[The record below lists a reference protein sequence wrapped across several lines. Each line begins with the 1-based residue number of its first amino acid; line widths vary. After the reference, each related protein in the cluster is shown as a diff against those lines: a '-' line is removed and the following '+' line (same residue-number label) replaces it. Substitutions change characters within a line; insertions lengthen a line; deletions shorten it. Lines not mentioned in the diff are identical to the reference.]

1 MKYDIQKNPAPISSE
16 QISKHKNFD
25 ALFAQFEANPQP
37 DTEVPDNSIAV
48 EKVSKLPRWVGWSAG
63 LAAASIAVFLVVKN
77 VMVTPQI
84 QNVFPAPLALQ
95 SPIELQKPFATFSV
109 NNSDTMLTS
118 NTGSTI
124 KIPAAAFVDKSG
136 RPVQGKVDIQYRE
149 MHDHVD
155 MFLAGL
161 PQTPKHK
168 NRQTAAAIQIQGYQN
183 GEPVYVG
190 TGKNLE
196 VALRTTL
203 PETVPAEKLQVFAY
217 DAPKDEWSYQAT
229 DRVEVIK
236 NQPVV
241 NNANPNTDS
250 VIINNNQPKVKTEA
264 EAIAEIRKKYPKLV
278 PPAKQNTNTEDRE
291 VFDIEFDTKEFPE
304 FASYQNIRWIA
315 TQKDI
320 PYTKADANRSWS
332 EMAITKNG
340 DGSYQLFLKDN
351 IGELR
356 FAVSPIA
363 ANKAEAE
370 KLYQTQLADYEKQ
383 KANQELA
390 IAAELATWRK
400 SQSEPNNN
408 PNTIGEQIV
417 IHHFTISQFGLWACT
432 NENPVLET
440 ETLALQNVDNLQQ
453 IYFAAPESRFYQSSS
468 VENRVFPKKAII
480 WATDK
485 SQNLLVGSLQN
496 DKLVFNPINPSTEN
510 ELRKQLQSKE
520 YIQ

>member
-37 DTEVPDNSIAV
+37 DTEVPDNAIAV

-77 VMVTPQI
+77 VMVAPET
-84 QNVFPAPLALQ
+84 QNIFPAPLALQ
-95 SPIELQKPFATFSV
+95 SPVELQKPFATFSV

-161 PQTPKHK
+161 PQTAKHK

-203 PETVPAEKLQVFAY
+203 PEAIPAEKLQVFAY
-217 DAPKDEWSYQAT
+217 DAPKDEWNYQTT
-229 DRVEVIK
+229 DKVEVIK
-236 NQPVV
+236 NQPIV
-241 NNANPNTDS
+241 NNSNPNLDS
-250 VIINNNQPKVKTEA
+250 VINNNQPKAKTEA
-264 EAIAEIRKKYPKLV
+264 EAIAEIRKKYPQLV
-278 PPAKQNTNTEDRE
+278 PPVKQSNNADDRE
-291 VFDIEFDTKEFPE
+291 VFDIEFEPKEFPE

-320 PYTKADANRSWS
+320 PYTKSDASREWN

-340 DGSYQLFLKDN
+340 DGSYQLFLKDS

-356 FAVSPIA
+356 FAVAPIA
-363 ANKAEAE
+363 ATKAEAE
-370 KLYQTQLADYEKQ
+370 KLYQTQLANYQ
-383 KANQELA
+383 QQQANQD
-390 IAAELATWRK
+390 AAMAADLATWRK
-400 SQSEPNNN
+400 YQTAPNDN
-408 PNTIGEQIV
+408 PATTGEQIV
-417 IHHFTISQFGLWACT
+417 IHHFTIAQFGLWACT

-440 ETLALQNVDNLQQ
+440 ETLALQNADNLQQ

-468 VENRVFPKKAII
+468 TENRVFPKNAII

-496 DKLVFNPINPSTEN
+496 DKLVFNPISPSTEN